1 MLNGVQDLYMQG
13 DGSYAAT
20 PNCLGCAGGCAG
32 SCYKKVVLGAVTDY
46 DIITVG
52 GVKYTANQVLD
63 KTVYAQR
70 ETPIYVKGNF
80 KTPAYTIK
88 AGQPIGKVYSYL
100 KPSEL
105 TGGRSA
111 LMFYTS
117 NNNAYYTFN
126 EDVSSSSLKD
136 QGALTLKEE
145 VRLEEQEKLK
155 NESPIEYYIKKYG
168 LIALLAIGGIVV
180 ASTVGKEA
188 IKSVIN
194 KKSSSATPALSGV
207 KKKRKSKKRKQLS
220 KK

>member
-1 MLNGVQDLYMQG
+1 MLNGVQDLYMQP
-13 DGSYAAT
+13 DGSYAT
-20 PNCLGCAGGCAG
+20 KPNCLGCAGGCAG
-32 SCYKKVVLGAVTDY
+32 SCYKQVKLGAVADY

-70 ETPIYVKGNF
+70 DTPIYVKGNF
-80 KTPAYTIK
+80 TKPAYTIK

-100 KPSEL
+100 KPSDL

-117 NNNAYYTFN
+117 NNNAYYAFN

-145 VRLEEQEKLK
+145 VRLEEEERLK
-155 NESPIEYYIKKYG
+155 NENPTEYYIKKYG
-168 LIALLAIGGIVV
+168 FKALLIIGGVV
-180 ASTVGKEA
+180 LAATFGKEA
-188 IKSVIN
+188 IKSMIN
-194 KKSSSATPALSGV
+194 KKSTTASPALSGV
-207 KKKRKSKKRKQLS
+207 KKSRTQKRKQLS
-220 KK
+220 NK